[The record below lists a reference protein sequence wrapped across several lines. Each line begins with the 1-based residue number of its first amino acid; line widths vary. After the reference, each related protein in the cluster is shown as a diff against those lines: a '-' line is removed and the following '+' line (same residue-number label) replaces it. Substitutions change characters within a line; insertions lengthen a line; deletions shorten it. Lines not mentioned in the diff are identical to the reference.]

1 VCKYW
6 KIDEAAKAEKQK
18 SGEGQE
24 VGEEE
29 EVEKMIECKLYFW
42 QGRDANNPVN
52 AFSIK

>member
-1 VCKYW
+1 MQVLEDRRGCQSR
-6 KIDEAAKAEKQK
+6 EAEE
-18 SGEGQE
+18 SEGQE